1 MVAWIPSTSCRS
13 GLYLDVMAM
22 RYGDAPPEEDSH
34 MKRFLAS
41 LAFVLVYACGVLIA
55 WNTPGIA
62 NNLTPIFAIAWV
74 FATNKI
80 VAWMVKKAGWHRH
93 E

>member
-1 MVAWIPSTSCRS
+1 MDSIN
-13 GLYLDVMAM
+13 VMPL
-22 RYGDAPPEEDSH
+22 RPVPGRDCNEVRGCLPEEDGH

-80 VAWMVKKAGWHRH
+80 VSWMVKKAGWDRN

>member
-1 MVAWIPSTSCRS
+1 MDSIN
-13 GLYLDVMAM
+13 VMPL
-22 RYGDAPPEEDSH
+22 RPVPGRDCNEVRRCLPEEDGH

-74 FATNKI
+74 FATSKI
-80 VAWMVKKAGWHRH
+80 VAWLVTKAGWDSN

>member
-1 MVAWIPSTSCRS
+1 MPFKP
-13 GLYLDVMAM
+13 
-22 RYGDAPPEEDSH
+22 APGRDGSEVRVLPEEDSH
-34 MKRFLAS
+34 VKRFVAS
-41 LAFVLVYACGVLIA
+41 LLFAFVYACGILVA

-80 VAWMVKKAGWHRH
+80 VSWMVNKAGWDRN